1 MAVIGGVWL
10 VAGVGA
16 KHLEKKT
23 TQAPKSVAR
32 LPKIEPMYV
41 FGVRATDDVKT
52 ETCALEFH
60 LTKAKRILASA
71 RITEAGN
78 KIHLS
83 AVDGDSYIQNLT
95 TRRKVPLV
103 RQGGVYV
110 IKAMF
115 DVGSR
120 RVRGT
125 IVVDSGAAEC
135 VMPSWLF
142 PEIVKMPPKKVFTSR
157 AQTGATW
164 GTLAGKSWNL
174 KTSRRISR
182 GGRER
187 RARGLESCCKSKV
200 SGQRTIYSWGW
211 R

>member
-1 MAVIGGVWL
+1 MEQYDEEQVLGEEEGNEAVIGGVWL

-16 KHLEKKT
+16 KHLKKKT

-32 LPKIEPMYV
+32 LPKTEPMYV

-60 LTKAKRILASA
+60 LTNAKCTLASAA

-95 TRRKVPLV
+95 TGRKIPLV
-103 RQGGVYV
+103 RQGCVYV

-125 IVVDSGAAEC
+125 IVVDSGAAKC
-135 VMPSWLF
+135 VMQPW
-142 PEIVKMPPKKVFTSR
+142 ISR
-157 AQTGATW
+157 ARQDA
-164 GTLAGKSWNL
+164 A
-174 KTSRRISR
+174 
-182 GGRER
+182 
-187 RARGLESCCKSKV
+187 
-200 SGQRTIYSWGW
+200 
-211 R
+211 